1 MPNQSKTK
9 MLQSKMHIRLSRT
22 GKNKTE
28 KNQPTMLRFYTLPP
42 AGVNYPYLLVN
53 PNNYK
58 ALYKIKFKHAILD
71 CGVEIFKHNPTLSDY
86 PKSFLHRWKWKAK
99 QLTEIF
105 GERLWVTIPDYP
117 DDYNPGQFG
126 DNVTKTLRNIEEF
139 IAVDGVNWL
148 PSIQSRYLDKF
159 SFLESCQKLKE
170 IIGNYPQVAIG
181 TVCKTNRLDFITY
194 CCHAAR
200 KHFPN
205 SWIHAFGL
213 TLKALATLAKAIS
226 SWDSLVPECGRTK
239 WRYRLI
245 DSFDSLAYTFPRESH
260 KPSCKNLDDR
270 RKYFYA
276 YLAHVQQIIA
286 KQANTSSATYETLLP
301 FVQEYPSQ
309 QQ

>member
-1 MPNQSKTK
+1 
-9 MLQSKMHIRLSRT
+9 
-22 GKNKTE
+22 
-28 KNQPTMLRFYTLPP
+28 MLRFYTLPP
-42 AGVNYPYLLVN
+42 ARVNYPYLLVN

-58 ALYKIKFKHAILD
+58 VLYKTKFKHAILD
-71 CGVEIFKHNPTLSDY
+71 CGVEVFKHNPTLSDY
-86 PKSFLHRWKWKAK
+86 PKSFLNRWKWLAK

-126 DNVTKTLRNIEEF
+126 DNVAKTLRNIEEF

-148 PSIQSRYLDKF
+148 PSIQSRYMDKF

-170 IIGNYPQVAIG
+170 IIDNYPRVAIG

-194 CCHAAR
+194 CCYAAR

-213 TLKALATLAKAIS
+213 TLKALTTLVKALS

-239 WRYRLI
+239 WRNRLI

-276 YLAHVQQIIA
+276 YLTRIQQILA
-286 KQANTSSATYETLLP
+286 KQADTSSEACETLLP
-301 FVQEYPSQ
+301 SVQEHPSPQ
-309 QQ
+309 R